1 MARATPRTR
10 PTLRTRTTLRTR
22 ATLLATALTGVT
34 LLVASVVLMLTLQS
48 HLTSGADALA
58 RSRVQDLLE
67 LASSGDLPP
76 TLTTL
81 DDEGAAQVVD
91 ADGRVLAASHNVA
104 GRPRIATLA
113 PAPGAAPVVR
123 TVDAPDDSETETY
136 RLWAGSGPGVDGGPV
151 TVYVGS
157 SLESVHE
164 ASHALR
170 TALLVG
176 APAVLLLLALGTW
189 LVLGGAL
196 RRVDRLRTEVDAIT
210 EDRLDRR
217 VPAGTVDDEVGRLAR
232 TMNTMLAR
240 LEAAQVRQQSF
251 VADVSHDLQ
260 SPLAAQRAQLEVALA
275 STGADA
281 TAAALAADLL
291 GSTAEM
297 ERLVR
302 DLLFLAAADAHSASA
317 TPPPAALDLDDLVLE
332 EAARARVGATVH
344 IDTAGVSAAPAS
356 AHPDEVRR
364 IVRNLLDNAVA
375 HATASVVLRAWCDD
389 HAAYLSVRDD
399 GPGVPDPDRDRI
411 FDRFYR
417 GDAARSRRSGGSGL
431 GLAIART
438 LAESNGGTLEL
449 GRDGSGAEFLL
460 RLPVMG
466 S

>member
-1 MARATPRTR
+1 MLRPR
-10 PTLRTRTTLRTR
+10 LRHLTLRTR
-22 ATLLATALTGVT
+22 ATLLATALTGIT
-34 LLVASVVLMLTLQS
+34 LGVASAVLMLTLQS

-67 LASSGDLPP
+67 LAASGDLPS

-81 DDEGAAQVVD
+81 NDDGVAQVV
-91 ADGRVLAASHNVA
+91 AANGRVLAASRNVA
-104 GRPRIATLA
+104 GRPRITTLA

-123 TVDAPDDSETETY
+123 TVGAPDDSEIETY
-136 RLWAGSGPGVDGGPV
+136 RLWSATGPGVDGPV

-170 TALLVG
+170 TALLAG
-176 APAVLLLLALGTW
+176 APAVLLLLALATW

-196 RRVDRLRTEVDAIT
+196 RRVDRLRIEVEAIT

-217 VPAGTVDDEVGRLAR
+217 VPAGTVDDEIGRLAR

-240 LEAAQVRQQSF
+240 LETAQVRQQTF

-260 SPLAAQRAQLEVALA
+260 SPLAAQRAQLEVALDSA
-275 STGADA
+275 GGNIATADL
-281 TAAALAADLL
+281 AAALLS
-291 GSTAEM
+291 STAEM

-302 DLLFLAAADAHSASA
+302 DLLFLAAADADTSTRPAA
-317 TPPPAALDLDDLVLE
+317 AALDLDDLVLE
-332 EAARARVGATVH
+332 EAVRARAGTDLR
-344 IDTAGVSAAPAS
+344 IDTSGVSAAPVS
-356 AHPDEVRR
+356 AQRDEVRR

-375 HATASVVLRAWCDD
+375 HAAGAVILRAWCDE
-389 HAAYLSVRDD
+389 HAAYLSVHDD
-399 GPGVPDPDRDRI
+399 GFGVPGADRDRI

-417 GDAARSRRSGGSGL
+417 GDAARSHRSGGSGL

-438 LAESNGGTLEL
+438 LAERNGGGLEL
-449 GRDGSGAEFLL
+449 GSTTLGADFLL
-460 RLPVMG
+460 RLPVMR
-466 S
+466 

>member
-1 MARATPRTR
+1 MRR
-10 PTLRTRTTLRTR
+10 PGRRLTLRTR
-22 ATLLATALTGVT
+22 ATLLATALTGLT
-34 LLVASVVLMLTLQS
+34 LAAASVVLMLTLQS
-48 HLTSGADALA
+48 HLTSGADAVA
-58 RSRVQDLLE
+58 RARVQDLLE
-67 LASSGDLPP
+67 LAAVGDLPS

-81 DDEGAAQVVD
+81 DDDGVAQVVD

-123 TVDAPDDSETETY
+123 TVSAPDDSEIETY
-136 RLWAGSGPGVDGGPV
+136 RLWSASGAGVDGPV
-151 TVYVGS
+151 TIYVGS
-157 SLESVHE
+157 SLESVDE

-170 TALLVG
+170 TALLAG
-176 APAVLLLLALGTW
+176 APTVLLLLALGTW

-240 LEAAQVRQQSF
+240 LESAQVRQQSF

-260 SPLAAQRAQLEVALA
+260 SPLAAQRARLEVALA
-275 STGADA
+275 SAGENAA
-281 TAAALAADLL
+281 TPGLAADLL
-291 GSTAEM
+291 SSTAEM
-297 ERLVR
+297 EGLVR
-302 DLLFLAAADAHSASA
+302 DLLFLAAADADSS
-317 TPPPAALDLDDLVLE
+317 TRPAAAPLDLDELVLE
-332 EAARARVGATVH
+332 EATRARVGTDLR
-344 IDTAGVSAAPAS
+344 IDTSGVSAAPAS
-356 AHPDEVRR
+356 ANRDEVRR

-375 HATASVVLRAWCDD
+375 HAVEAVVLQAWCDE
-389 HAAYLSVRDD
+389 HTTYLSVHDD
-399 GPGVPDPDRDRI
+399 GPGVPDLDRERI

-417 GDAARSRRSGGSGL
+417 GDAARSHRAGGSGL

-438 LAESNGGTLEL
+438 LAERNGGRLEL
-449 GRDGSGAEFLL
+449 GRTASGAEFLL
-460 RLPVMG
+460 RLPAMG